1 MLIGSLSI
9 SSGSSTLNN
18 TYAAICTAIDRTVQ
32 TLIARRARDGPSNN
46 RTKRAFSEAKIL
58 RMLCPQLRCAAGG
71 KRMTAREIDIHTL
84 PSMLTALRLPSFHKL
99 WAEIATRAD
108 TEGWPA
114 ARFLA
119 VLAEYELAER
129 DMRRIRRHLNEA
141 QLPVGKTL
149 ANFDFKAL
157 RTLPRA
163 RVEALAAGDWLD
175 GGGNLIA
182 IGNSGTGKT
191 HILCAI
197 GHALIE
203 TGHRVFYTRTSDLVQ
218 RLQAA
223 RRDLVLE
230 AALAKLDKF
239 DLIILDDITYAHKD
253 QAETGVLFE
262 LIARRDEYR
271 SIAIAADQPFSGWDQ
286 IFPDKAMTV
295 AAIDRL
301 VHHATILEM
310 NAESFRQRAAA
321 TNRMALAEASATTN
335 NDKQNEG
342 ET

>member
-1 MLIGSLSI
+1 MS
-9 SSGSSTLNN
+9 
-18 TYAAICTAIDRTVQ
+18 
-32 TLIARRARDGPSNN
+32 
-46 RTKRAFSEAKIL
+46 
-58 RMLCPQLRCAAGG
+58 
-71 KRMTAREIDIHTL
+71 AREIDIHTL
-84 PSMLTALRLPSFHKL
+84 PSMLNALRLPSFHKL

-119 VLAEYELAER
+119 VLAEFELAER

-141 QLPVGKTL
+141 QLPAGKTL
-149 ANFDFKAL
+149 ATFDFKAL
-157 RTLPRA
+157 PTLPRA
-163 RVEALAAGDWLD
+163 RVAALAAGDWLD

-203 TGHRVFYTRTSDLVQ
+203 AGHRVFYTRTSDLVQ

-223 RRDLVLE
+223 RRDLVLD

-262 LIARRDEYR
+262 LIARRYEYR
-271 SIAIAADQPFSGWDQ
+271 SIAIAANQPFSGWDQ

-301 VHHATILEM
+301 VHHASILEM
-310 NAESFRQRAAA
+310 NGAMLEF
-321 TNRMALAEASATTN
+321 
-335 NDKQNEG
+335 G
-342 ET
+342 